1 MPQTAS
7 KYFEFKLV
15 YNYSMKKYEKAIKD
29 YLVER
34 SWDDLRPADLAK
46 SISIESAELLELFQW
61 TNQSLTEVKKDKEK
75 LDQIKKELA
84 DVLLYCFDMSVLLGL
99 DTGKILLD
107 KLEKVKQKYP
117 AHLFKNRN
125 KNVDAGSEDIYWK
138 IKKEHRMKG
147 D

>member
-1 MPQTAS
+1 
-7 KYFEFKLV
+7 
-15 YNYSMKKYEKAIKD
+15 MKKYEKAIKD

-61 TNQSLTEVKKDKEK
+61 TNQSLIEVKKDKEK